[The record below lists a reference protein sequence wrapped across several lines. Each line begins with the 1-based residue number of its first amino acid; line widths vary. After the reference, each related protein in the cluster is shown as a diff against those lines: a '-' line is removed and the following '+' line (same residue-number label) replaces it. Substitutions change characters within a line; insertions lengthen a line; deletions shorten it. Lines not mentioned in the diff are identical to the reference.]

1 MIVILKR
8 DVKGSGKAGDIV
20 KVSDGYARNML
31 IPRGYAVEATKT
43 NMHDLEKIK
52 EKKAEEAAKRK
63 ADAEALAKKLDELT
77 VTIKTKCGEGGRL
90 FGSITSMDIEKGL
103 KEQHDIK
110 VDKKKIQISSPIK
123 NLGDFSVKVKLHPDV
138 SADLAVKVVEA

>member
-103 KEQHDIK
+103 KEQHDIT